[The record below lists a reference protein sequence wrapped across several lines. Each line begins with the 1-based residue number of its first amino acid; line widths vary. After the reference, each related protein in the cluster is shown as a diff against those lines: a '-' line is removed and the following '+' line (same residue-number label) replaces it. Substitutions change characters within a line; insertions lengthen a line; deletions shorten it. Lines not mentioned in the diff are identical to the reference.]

1 MNKTQRPKWSI
12 SMIWFP
18 LFILSKKKNGNVFPH
33 FENNWEHCDV
43 NGKAPMHTSCK
54 RRPGGW
60 VLDPNLVKKNLIIHG
75 QSAIHSKAHNVFW
88 NMAHP
93 SNLSSRSF
101 PDPSFRPLSFVYFLI
116 NLDIKVMRAIW
127 LWIFLGKIQKK
138 LGWPLLSKNNNN
150 DDQISNNN
158 I

>member
-1 MNKTQRPKWSI
+1 
-12 SMIWFP
+12 
-18 LFILSKKKNGNVFPH
+18 
-33 FENNWEHCDV
+33 
-43 NGKAPMHTSCK
+43 MHTSCK

-116 NLDIKVMRAIW
+116 NLDIKVMKAIW
-127 LWIFLGKIQKK
+127 LWIFLGKTIQKEFLRQYFAHSK
-138 LGWPLLSKNNNN
+138 YNLELCDIYKTGSYILSRLFIFVLHWMHHSIFFCLIFMFPYSLLLVC
-150 DDQISNNN
+150 I
-158 I
+158 

>member
-1 MNKTQRPKWSI
+1 MININKII
-12 SMIWFP
+12 SPF
-18 LFILSKKKNGNVFPH
+18 FISSKKIGNVFPH

-75 QSAIHSKAHNVFW
+75 QSAIHSKAHNVLKYGI
-88 NMAHP
+88 HQT
-93 SNLSSRSF
+93 SSRSL

-138 LGWPLLSKNNNN
+138 NWDDLSSQRIIIMMIK
-150 DDQISNNN
+150 
-158 I
+158 